1 MTDPSYPA
9 AGYPAPTPRSRP
21 TTVTVA
27 SYLLY
32 AVAAIQL
39 INALIVFST
48 TGPMRDA
55 AEAAY
60 AGTDAEG
67 AEGFVVGA
75 LIAGGVI
82 NLIIGAGFAVLSF
95 FNSKGK
101 NPSRIVTWVVGG
113 ISLCCLGAGLGGN
126 ALVSGMDSG
135 STTGPSQDEVA
146 RRMEEATPSWYT
158 PTTTTLTVI
167 GLLAILGAVILLALP
182 ASNDFF
188 RKPVAGAWDPYQQ
201 QPPYPGQPYPG
212 QPYPGQ
218 PYPGQSYPGQAYP
231 GQQPYPGPQGQP
243 GQPAPGLPPYP
254 GQSSAPPSPNPFTPQ
269 PPPPASDPFAPP
281 ASGPSASGPASEPP
295 SSPGD
300 EQPPRPPA

>member
-1 MTDPSYPA
+1 M
-9 AGYPAPTPRSRP
+9 
-21 TTVTVA
+21 TVA

-32 AVAAIQL
+32 AVAVLQL

-48 TGPMRDA
+48 IGPMREA

-67 AEGFVVGA
+67 AEGFIVGV

-82 NLIIGAGFAVLSF
+82 NLIIGIGFAVLSY

-101 NPSRIVTWVVGG
+101 NPSRIVTWVIGG
-113 ISLCCLGAGLGGN
+113 ISLCCLGAGLGSN
-126 ALVSGMDSG
+126 ALVSGLDSG
-135 STTGPSQDEVA
+135 ASTTGPSQDEVQ

-158 PTTTTLTVI
+158 PTTTALTVI

-188 RKPVAGAWDPYQQ
+188 RKPAAAGWDPYQQ
-201 QPPYPGQPYPG
+201 QQP
-212 QPYPGQ
+212 PYPGQ
-218 PYPGQSYPGQAYP
+218 PYPGQSYPGQPHPGQSYPGQAYP
-231 GQQPYPGPQGQP
+231 GQQGQPGQPAPGLPPYPGQQGQP

-254 GQSSAPPSPNPFTPQ
+254 GQSSAPPNPFSA
-269 PPPPASDPFAPP
+269 PPPGSDPYAPP
-281 ASGPSASGPASEPP
+281 PSGPPSPP
-295 SSPGD
+295 PGN
-300 EQPPRPPA
+300 EQPPRPPDQA